1 MSMFLE
7 SVWIILW
14 LVVLYHT
21 PNFDSGD
28 TILKKSG
35 YQALNLDSLSTW
47 PGRPLEGSSTMVLA
61 IRGSPWGWGI
71 MHMRKKNIYIS
82 VYTKI
87 HASFQ
92 AVHPWISRHL
102 TTFSVSGKSF
112 SCNNHHLRYHDI
124 PVPWP
129 QVPTFLWFLW
139 LSGTSSASAKPKAA
153 VPPEAGEDM
162 EPMAIAC
169 YGNIIQPEKEVPFFF
184 CFMT

>member
-71 MHMRKKNIYIS
+71 MHMRKKQIYIYQFIPRYMPVFRQYIPEFLAIWQRFQWVES
-82 VYTKI
+82 HFLATIITYDMMISQFPGPKSP
-87 HASFQ
+87 HFYDFYSFQ
-92 AVHPWISRHL
+92 ELALPLPSLKLQFHQRRVKIW
-102 TTFSVSGKSF
+102 
-112 SCNNHHLRYHDI
+112 NQ
-124 PVPWP
+124 WP
-129 QVPTFLWFLW
+129 
-139 LSGTSSASAKPKAA
+139 
-153 VPPEAGEDM
+153 
-162 EPMAIAC
+162 
-169 YGNIIQPEKEVPFFF
+169 
-184 CFMT
+184 